1 MMKADHCRHM
11 FSNLVVF
18 KKVGNVGGK
27 DAQLV
32 SIHLLNPCSF
42 QISRLAQIRTIKFRQ
57 ASYIYALIVTEL
69 PMLCRTSRIVCE
81 SNNTVI
87 WS

>member
-27 DAQLV
+27 DAQLI

-42 QISRLAQIRTIKFRQ
+42 QISRLAQIRTNKFRQ
-57 ASYIYALIVTEL
+57 ASYIRSY
-69 PMLCRTSRIVCE
+69 RHRIVHILTNV
-81 SNNTVI
+81 SNRL
-87 WS
+87 

>member
-32 SIHLLNPCSF
+32 SIHLLKPCSF
-42 QISRLAQIRTIKFRQ
+42 QIIRVS
-57 ASYIYALIVTEL
+57 A
-69 PMLCRTSRIVCE
+69 
-81 SNNTVI
+81 N
-87 WS
+87 

>member
-32 SIHLLNPCSF
+32 SIHLLNTCSF

-57 ASYIYALIVTEL
+57 ASYIRSY
-69 PMLCRTSRIVCE
+69 RHRIVHILTNV
-81 SNNTVI
+81 SNRL
-87 WS
+87 